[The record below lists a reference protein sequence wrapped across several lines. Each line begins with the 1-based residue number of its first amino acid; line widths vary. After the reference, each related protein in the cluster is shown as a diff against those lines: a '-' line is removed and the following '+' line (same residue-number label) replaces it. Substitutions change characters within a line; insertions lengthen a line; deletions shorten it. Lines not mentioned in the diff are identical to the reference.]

1 MIHKNNILL
10 ILVFIFSFNSFSQ
23 RKKNKQKIT
32 IEKTTYNNLY
42 WRNIG
47 PFRGGRSVASCGL
60 IQKDNVFYMGSTG
73 GGVWKSEDYGIS
85 WNNISDGFFKTGTVG
100 AISVSES
107 DENIVVVGMG
117 EHAARGVMTSMG
129 DGVYM
134 STDSG
139 KTWKHKGLEST
150 FHISD
155 IIIHPENPK
164 IIFVSAQGSQYGP
177 SKERGVFKTIDGGI
191 TWKKVLYVNQNVG
204 ASSISMDMRNPRI
217 IYASMWEHSRTPWQ
231 IRSGGKNSGIYKS
244 SDGGENWVK
253 LKTGLPKEFGKSG
266 VSVSRANS
274 NLVYTILEA
283 EGPKSGL
290 YKSINGGKEWK
301 LVNNK
306 RINITRSWYYMEVFA
321 DPQDE
326 NVVYVLNAPV
336 MKSIDGGKTFKK
348 LETPHGDN
356 HHLWI
361 NPKNNNIMINSN
373 DGGANITTDKGIS
386 WSSQKNQPTSQFYRV
401 IADSQTPY
409 HVYGGQQDNSA
420 IGIKNRTYGRGIS
433 WKDWYSVAGCES
445 AFLAFDNRDP
455 KIVYGGCY
463 QGIIER
469 WDRETG
475 VSKQIKEYPEL
486 SLGNLPKNFKYRF
499 NRNAPI
505 LTSPQNSNIIYH
517 AGNVVFKSV
526 DKGNSWE
533 TISGD
538 LTRNE
543 KSKHGEGGAPYT
555 NEAAGGENY
564 NTIMSLA
571 ISKKDGNEIWAGT
584 DDGLIHLTRNGG
596 KEWTNIT
603 PKGLKPGIINSI
615 DLSEFKEGKAYIAV
629 MRYKFMDMKPYIYKT
644 EDYGTNWKLI
654 SNGIEGEN
662 NFVRVVRADKKIRG
676 ILYAGT
682 EMGFFVSKND
692 GEIWEKVQLNLPV
705 VPINDLYIKNND
717 LIAATAGR
725 SFWVLDN
732 LSPLQE
738 KEVPKEPKIMT
749 ENKVKRFIGGYIE
762 KSIKKNLGQ
771 NPMPGIEI
779 DYFIPEGF
787 DTLDVKI
794 SIFKNDIVIR
804 KFENK
809 KDTIKFKTWQGGP
822 PKQKYLEPKYGFNR
836 FNWDLRREPFKGV
849 DNVFVYGSYSS
860 GIAAPGNY
868 DIKMN
873 IGDKVY
879 ENSFV
884 VEPDP
889 NFNFE
894 LSEYLEQEEL
904 LLSIEKNIRNLNL
917 AVSKARNIKLQ
928 FENQIKK
935 MVDKRE
941 FSDLIKMGEEIIN
954 KINKWE
960 QKLIQPKQK
969 TFQDVINFHNKLNA
983 EFIYLHEYV
992 NSLEPT
998 ITSGAKDRF
1007 IDLDDNFKM
1016 IMKTFKNDILG
1027 KIDDFNNEFKIRE
1040 IPAIIL
1046 QN

>member
-32 IEKTTYNNLY
+32 IEKTTYNNLS

-60 IQKDNVFYMGSTG
+60 IEKENIFYMGSTG

-85 WNNISDGFFKTGTVG
+85 WNNVSDGFFGTGTVG

-107 DENIVVVGMG
+107 DENVVVVGMG

-129 DGVYM
+129 DGVYI
-134 STDSG
+134 SKDSG
-139 KTWKHKGLEST
+139 KTWINKGLEST
-150 FHISD
+150 YHISD

-177 SKERGVFKTIDGGI
+177 SKERGVFKTIDGGD

-204 ASSISMDMRNPRI
+204 ASSISMDMTNPRI

-231 IRSGGKNSGIYKS
+231 IRSGGKKSGIYKS
-244 SDGGENWVK
+244 SDGGETWIK
-253 LKTGLPKEFGKSG
+253 LKNGLPKEFGKSG
-266 VSVSRANS
+266 ISVSRANP
-274 NLVYTILEA
+274 NLVYVILEA
-283 EGPKSGL
+283 EGENSGL
-290 YKSINGGKEWK
+290 YKSTDKGENWK
-301 LVNNK
+301 LINNK

-326 NVVYVLNAPV
+326 NKVYVLNAPV
-336 MKSIDGGKTFKK
+336 MKSIDGGKSFKK
-348 LETPHGDN
+348 VETPHGDN

-373 DGGANITTDKGIS
+373 DGGANITTDAGKS
-386 WSSQKNQPTSQFYRV
+386 WSTQTNQPTSQFYRV

-445 AFLAFDNRDP
+445 AFLAFDNDNP
-455 KIVYGGCY
+455 KTVYGGCY

-469 WDRETG
+469 WNRETG

-486 SLGNLPKNFKYRF
+486 SLGNMPKEFKYRF
-499 NRNAPI
+499 NWNAPI
-505 LTSPQNSNIIYH
+505 LTSPQNSNTIYH
-517 AGNVVFKSV
+517 AGNVVFKSS
-526 DKGNSWE
+526 DKGNTWQI
-533 TISGD
+533 ISGD

-543 KSKHGEGGAPYT
+543 KNKHGKGGAPYT

-571 ISKKDGNEIWAGT
+571 ISKKDGNVIWAGT
-584 DDGLIHLTRNGG
+584 DDGLLHLTRNGG
-596 KEWTNIT
+596 KVWDNIT
-603 PKGLKPGIINSI
+603 PKGLKQGIINSI
-615 DLSEFKEGKAYIAV
+615 DLSEFKEGKAYITL

-644 EDYGTNWKLI
+644 EDYGNTWELI

-676 ILYAGT
+676 LLYAGT
-682 EMGFFVSKND
+682 EMGFFISKND
-692 GEIWEKVQLNLPV
+692 GEIWEKLQLNLPI
-705 VPINDLYIKNND
+705 VPINDLFIRNND

-738 KEVPKEPKIMT
+738 LNVPKEPKVII
-749 ENKVKRFIGGYIE
+749 ESKVKRFIGGYTE
-762 KSIKKNLGQ
+762 KSIHKNLGQ
-771 NPMPGIEI
+771 NPLPGIEI
-779 DYFIPEGF
+779 DYFIPKGF

-794 SIFKNDIVIR
+794 LILKDNIVIR

-809 KDTIKFKTWQGGP
+809 KDAIKFETWQGGP
-822 PKQKYLEPKYGFNR
+822 PKQKYLNPKYGFNR
-836 FNWDLRREPFKGV
+836 FNWDFRREPFLGV
-849 DNVFVYGSYSS
+849 DKVFVYGSYNS
-860 GIAAPGNY
+860 GIVAPGNY
-868 DIKMN
+868 NIKMN
-873 IGDKVY
+873 IGDEVY
-879 ENSFV
+879 ENSFL

-889 NFNFE
+889 NFDFK

-917 AVSKARNIKLQ
+917 TVSKARNIKLQ

-935 MVDKRE
+935 MGNKKE
-941 FSDLIKMGEEIIN
+941 FSDLIKMGKEIIN

-1007 IDLDDNFKM
+1007 IDLDNNFKM
-1016 IMKTFKNDILG
+1016 IMKTYKNDILG
-1027 KIDDFNNEFKIRE
+1027 SIDDYNNEYKMRN

>member
-10 ILVFIFSFNSFSQ
+10 ILTFIFSFNSFSQ
-23 RKKNKQKIT
+23 GKKNKQKIT
-32 IEKTTYNNLY
+32 IEKTTYNNLL

-60 IQKDNVFYMGSTG
+60 IEKENIFYMGSTG

-85 WNNISDGFFKTGTVG
+85 WNNVSDGFFETGTVG

-107 DENIVVVGMG
+107 DENVVVVGMG

-129 DGVYM
+129 DGVYI

-139 KTWKHKGLEST
+139 KTWVHKGLENT
-150 FHISD
+150 YHISD

-177 SKERGVFKTIDGGI
+177 SKERGVFKTIDGGN

-204 ASSISMDMRNPRI
+204 ASSISMDMTNPRI

-231 IRSGGKNSGIYKS
+231 IKSGGRKSGIYKS
-244 SDGGENWVK
+244 SDGGETWSK
-253 LKTGLPKEFGKSG
+253 LKNGLPKEFGKSG
-266 VSVSRANS
+266 ISVSRANP
-274 NLVYTILEA
+274 NLVYIILEA
-283 EGPKSGL
+283 EGEKSGL
-290 YKSINGGKEWK
+290 YKSTDSGENWK
-301 LVNNK
+301 LVNNE

-321 DPQDE
+321 DPQNE
-326 NVVYVLNAPV
+326 NTVYVLNAPV
-336 MKSIDGGKTFKK
+336 MKSIDGGKSFKK
-348 LETPHGDN
+348 VETPHGDN

-373 DGGANITTDKGIS
+373 DGGANITTDAGRS

-445 AFLAFDNRDP
+445 AFLAFDNENP

-469 WDRETG
+469 WNRETG

-486 SLGNLPKNFKYRF
+486 SLGNVPKDFKYRF
-499 NRNAPI
+499 NWNAPI

-517 AGNVVFKSV
+517 AGNVVFKSI
-526 DKGNSWE
+526 DKGNNWE

-543 KSKHGEGGAPYT
+543 KNKHGEGGAPYT

-571 ISKKDGNEIWAGT
+571 ISKKDGDVIWAGT
-584 DDGLIHLTRNGG
+584 DDGLINLTRNGG
-596 KEWTNIT
+596 KNWLNIT

-615 DLSEFKEGKAYIAV
+615 DLSEFKEGKAYITV

-644 EDYGTNWKLI
+644 EDYGDNWKLI
-654 SNGIEGEN
+654 SNGIEGKN
-662 NFVRVVRADKKIRG
+662 NFVRVVRADKRIQG
-676 ILYAGT
+676 LLYAGT
-682 EMGFFVSKND
+682 ETGFFISKND
-692 GEIWEKVQLNLPV
+692 GETWEKLQLNLPV
-705 VPINDLYIKNND
+705 VPINDLYIRNND

-732 LSPLQE
+732 ISPLQE
-738 KEVPKEPKIMT
+738 LNVPNEPKVIT
-749 ENKVKRFIGGYIE
+749 KNKVKRFIGGYIE
-762 KSIKKNLGQ
+762 KSVKKNLGQ
-771 NPMPGIEI
+771 NPLPGIEI
-779 DYFIPEGF
+779 DYFIPKGF
-787 DTLDVKI
+787 DTLDIKI
-794 SIFKNDIVIR
+794 SILKNDIVIR

-822 PKQKYLEPKYGFNR
+822 TEKKYLKPKYGFNR

-849 DNVFVYGSYSS
+849 NKVFVYGSYNA
-860 GIAAPGNY
+860 GIVPPGNY
-868 DIKMN
+868 KIKMN
-873 IGDKVY
+873 IGNKVY
-879 ENSFV
+879 QDSFLL
-884 VEPDP
+884 EPDP
-889 NFNFE
+889 NFKFKP
-894 LSEYLEQEEL
+894 SEYLEQEEL
-904 LLSIEKNIRNLNL
+904 LLSIEKNIRNLNMT
-917 AVSKARNIKLQ
+917 VTKARKIKVQL
-928 FENQIKK
+928 ENDIKK
-935 MVDKRE
+935 MDNKKE
-941 FSDLIKMGEEIIN
+941 LYDLIEMAKKITFKIEE
-954 KINKWE
+954 WE
-960 QKLIQPKQK
+960 KKLIQPKQK

-983 EFIYLHEYV
+983 EFAYLHGYV
-992 NSLEPT
+992 NSLDPQV
-998 ITSGAKDRF
+998 TSGARERF
-1007 IDLDDNFKM
+1007 KDLDYKLKM
-1016 IMKTFKNDILG
+1016 NMKFFENDILG
-1027 KIDDFNNEFKIRE
+1027 SIEKYNIEYKRKG
-1040 IPAIIL
+1040 IPTIL
-1046 QN
+1046 LE